1 MMRAPQKKQLLLV
14 EQMDR
19 GLSVDEIAAASGKSV
34 NAVKKRIARVRRRAR
49 EGHFAPAPLLIEQ
62 AAWTPRIYLAGFDVF
77 RLDAA
82 ARGDYLKNL
91 CREFGFVGIYPLDGN
106 VPASLSP
113 DERAQWIYRAIVEA
127 MTCADAVMANLND
140 FRGPGEPDSGTAF
153 EVGFAVAL
161 RKPVWAYRTVT
172 GDLVDHVPSRAHPE
186 GLVCANGFL
195 VEDFGMSVNLMLA
208 CGSTIV
214 EGGPA
219 ECLGA
224 MRSSFA
230 QD

>member
-1 MMRAPQKKQLLLV
+1 
-14 EQMDR
+14 
-19 GLSVDEIAAASGKSV
+19 
-34 NAVKKRIARVRRRAR
+34 
-49 EGHFAPAPLLIEQ
+49 
-62 AAWTPRIYLAGFDVF
+62 LAGFDVF

-91 CREFGFVGIYPLDGN
+91 CREFGFVGMYPLDGN

-113 DERAQWIYRAIVEA
+113 SERAQWIYRANVEA

-140 FRGPGEPDSGTAF
+140 FRGLGEPDRGTAF

-172 GDLVDHVPSRAHPE
+172 GDLVDHVPSGALPE
-186 GLVCANGFL
+186 GFVCANGLL

-214 EGGPA
+214 DGGPA

-230 QD
+230 LG